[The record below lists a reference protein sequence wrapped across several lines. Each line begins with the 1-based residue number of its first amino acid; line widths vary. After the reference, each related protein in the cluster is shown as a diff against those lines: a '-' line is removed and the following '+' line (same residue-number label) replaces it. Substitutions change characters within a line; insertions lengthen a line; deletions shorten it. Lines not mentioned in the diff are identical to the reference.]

1 MGWLLFTYWLPAE
14 PSRKRVFVWR
24 QLKKLGAL
32 SMEGAGWILPGA
44 EPFPTK
50 IMDIVR
56 TVEEMGGTSNLYKV
70 TDFSE
75 AQEQRTVTRFN
86 QEREKEYAE
95 LIKECHKMMRHME
108 RERQQQEFDFEEVQE
123 LESDLGK
130 IVRWFSEAK
139 ERDAWDIGARNEV
152 DETDYRSRSGTVR
165 LHAGNLRQ
173 NPGFRAEV
181 GESWRFPKHEGEQT
195 RKNINYH
202 LLFSC
207 ASWAD
212 WLSSAQRWPKTRRY
226 LCSSAPWEC
235 RYPPWALL
243 RRPQQS

>member
-152 DETDYRSRSGTVR
+152 ARLITEAEAGLSAFTQETYDRIQVSEQKSENHG
-165 LHAGNLRQ
+165 GSQ
-173 NPGFRAEV
+173 NMREN
-181 GESWRFPKHEGEQT
+181 RHE
-195 RKNINYH
+195 KI
-202 LLFSC
+202 
-207 ASWAD
+207 
-212 WLSSAQRWPKTRRY
+212 
-226 LCSSAPWEC
+226 
-235 RYPPWALL
+235 
-243 RRPQQS
+243 